1 MSSELM
7 VKFVEDIRQAAKPYP
22 PKVVWGGLV
31 SALAGMVATASPD
44 KNHAHAAAGMIA
56 DDIRKL
62 LAGHHWSNERR
73 Q

>member
-7 VKFVEDIRQAAKPYP
+7 VKFVADIRAAAKPYP
-22 PKVVWGGLV
+22 PRVVWGGLV

-44 KNHAHAAAGMIA
+44 RSHAHAAAGMIA

-62 LAGHHWSNERR
+62 LAGHHWSKRE